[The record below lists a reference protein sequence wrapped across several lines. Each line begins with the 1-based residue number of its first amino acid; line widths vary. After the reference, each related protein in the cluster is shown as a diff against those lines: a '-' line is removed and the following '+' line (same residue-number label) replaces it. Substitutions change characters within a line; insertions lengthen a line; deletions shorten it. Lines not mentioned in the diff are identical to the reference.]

1 MKRMRDAIGS
11 MKALKGTDPAV
22 YAAIRAEEKRQREK
36 LLLIAS
42 ENFAS
47 PAVLAAQGC
56 LMTNKYAEGYPG
68 RRYYGGCQFV
78 DAVEELAIQ
87 RAKQIFGADHV
98 NVQPHSGSQANMAAY
113 LSVLKPGDVILGMDL
128 SQGGHLTHGSRVNF
142 SGTLFR
148 SYFYGVDRATEV
160 IDYEAVQHI
169 AEECRPRLI
178 VVGAS
183 AYPRILDFPRFQ
195 AIAQAVGA
203 YLLVD
208 IAHIAGLIA
217 AGLHPSPVPY
227 ADFVTT
233 TTHKTLRGPRGG
245 IIMCKAEH
253 AKAVDR
259 AIFPGIQGG
268 PLMHVIAAKA
278 VALNE
283 ALSPGFKLYQ
293 QQVVANARALADGLA
308 QCGYRVVSGGT
319 DTHLMLLNL
328 TAKGLTGKEAETALD
343 AAGITVN
350 KNAVP
355 YDEKPPAIASGI
367 RMGTPIVST
376 RGMREAEMKEIV
388 SLIDRVLQRPR
399 EKRVLREVRRQA
411 RALCG
416 RFPVFQTYD
425 AVHSGEDGAQ

>member
-1 MKRMRDAIGS
+1 MSDAVGS
-11 MKALKGTDPAV
+11 LRALKATDPAV

-47 PAVLAAQGC
+47 SAVLAAQGC

-68 RRYYGGCQFV
+68 RRYYGGCQYV
-78 DAVEELAIQ
+78 DTVEELAIQ
-87 RAKQIFGADHV
+87 RTKELFGAEHV

-113 LSVLKPGDVILGMDL
+113 LSVLKAGDVILGMDL

-142 SGTLFR
+142 SGTLFH
-148 SYFYGVDRATEV
+148 SYFYGVSRETEV
-160 IDYEAVQHI
+160 LDYDAVQRI
-169 AEECRPRLI
+169 AEECRPRMV

-183 AYPRILDFPRFQ
+183 AYARTLDFPRFR
-195 AIAQAVGA
+195 AIADSVGA

-253 AKAVDR
+253 AKAVDK

-278 VALNE
+278 VALQE
-283 ALSPGFKLYQ
+283 ALSPAFKTYQ
-293 QQVVANARALADGLA
+293 RQVVANARALASGLTDR
-308 QCGYRVVSGGT
+308 GYRIVSGGT
-319 DTHLMLLNL
+319 DTHLMLVNL
-328 TAKGLTGKEAETALD
+328 SSKGLTGKDAESALD

-355 YDEKPPAIASGI
+355 FDEKPPAVAGGI
-367 RMGTPIVST
+367 RLGTPLVST
-376 RGMREAEMKEIV
+376 RGMRETEMGEIV
-388 SLIDRVLQRPR
+388 SLIDRVLQRPKDR
-399 EKRVLREVRRQA
+399 GERGEVRRQA
-411 RALCG
+411 KALCK
-416 RFPVFQTYD
+416 RFPLFYSYD
-425 AVHSGEDGAQ
+425 ASRS